1 MAEQVFGNP
10 WIFEEILSHHKRDVS
25 KEELRSV
32 ITKHLQL
39 LIDEKG
45 EYTAVREMR
54 KFIAWYIKGL
64 ENATQMRNIVN
75 QIEHQEELIEKIE
88 SFLSD

>member
-1 MAEQVFGNP
+1 MVGQVFGNP
-10 WIFEEILSHHKRDVS
+10 WIFEEILSHQKRDIS
-25 KEELRSV
+25 KEELKS
-32 ITKHLQL
+32 IILKHFQL
-39 LIDEKG
+39 LIAEKG

-64 ENATQMRNIVN
+64 PNATQMRNVVN

-88 SFLSD
+88 SFLNN